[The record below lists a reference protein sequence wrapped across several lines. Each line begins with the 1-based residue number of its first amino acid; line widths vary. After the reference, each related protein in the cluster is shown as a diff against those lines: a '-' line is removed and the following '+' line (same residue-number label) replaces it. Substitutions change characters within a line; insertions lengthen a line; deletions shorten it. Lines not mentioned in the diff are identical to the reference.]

1 MNFALFRCCTT
12 PVTLAQYE
20 SSTNAVLQG
29 LGVTIA
35 REPGFNCCGYPLKNF
50 SYMSYVRSSARNL
63 ALAEKYALDVLTVCN
78 CCFGSLKYAQHVLLE
93 NPSLRAEVNRT
104 LAKEGLRYS
113 GGAKTQHL
121 LQALYHTLGMELIA
135 AKLVKRYQ
143 GLKIATHYGCH
154 ILRPQDVVEFDNP
167 FTPRIFDQLVEVT
180 GAASIPWA
188 AKLECCGSPQF
199 GINDTLSTDLT
210 RKKLDSARRAG
221 ADYLCVACPYCQLQ
235 FDRVQKM
242 MLARGKVELA
252 LPSILY
258 PQLLG
263 LCLGIDAETLGLD
276 QNALPASDIARFL
289 VPNT

>member
-20 SSTNAVLQG
+20 SSTNAVLEQ
-29 LGVTIA
+29 LGVAIA
-35 REPGFNCCGYPLKNF
+35 RDPGFNCCGYPLKNF
-50 SYMSYVRSSARNL
+50 SYLSYVRSSARNL
-63 ALAEKYALDVLTVCN
+63 ALAEKHALDVLTVCN
-78 CCFGSLKYAQHVLLE
+78 CCFGSLKYAQHLLLG
-93 NPSLRAEVNRT
+93 NPALRAEVNRT
-104 LAKEGLRYS
+104 LAKEGLRTS
-113 GGAKTQHL
+113 GVVKTRHL
-121 LQALYHTLGMELIA
+121 LQVLYHDIGIEPIE
-135 AKLVKRYQ
+135 AKLVKRFR

-154 ILRPQDVVEFDNP
+154 ILRPHDVVEFDNP
-167 FTPRIFDQLVEVT
+167 FTPKIFDRLVEVT

-199 GINDTLSTDLT
+199 GINDALSTDLT
-210 RKKLDSARRAG
+210 RKKLDSAGQAG

-242 MLARGKVELA
+242 MLAQGKVERA

-276 QNALPASDIARFL
+276 QNSLPVSGIVRFL
-289 VPNT
+289 APDA